1 MKRYDGAFLSEW
13 DKGRWVEYSD
23 VEVLE
28 KENELLRKQIQ
39 CDSVDEGCNLYE
51 ETGVVCY
58 RHLHHF
64 YETTSK
70 QIKENHDR
78 AEEII
83 KGREKTIAHL
93 HEQLAEKDA
102 RIKALTQGDPCWYD
116 MNEADA
122 FRMWAAD
129 RVKLAEKEKEV
140 ERLTQLHMSVYNEAC
155 DDLKST
161 FALERLLLEQKVRE
175 LEEEKEVLTECL
187 NGSSK
192 AHYTAELYDKGITE
206 AHATGRREGIEE
218 SATLVEERERKRWEQ
233 VGDPRTPSFTPYYAI
248 AIRKAAQQS

>member
-64 YETTSK
+64 YETASK

-93 HEQLAEKDA
+93 HEQLAEK
-102 RIKALTQGDPCWYD
+102 
-116 MNEADA
+116 
-122 FRMWAAD
+122 
-129 RVKLAEKEKEV
+129 EKEV
-140 ERLTQLHMSVYNEAC
+140 EKLIKEVNIQRCRAELFETSKLAP
-155 DDLKST
+155 
-161 FALERLLLEQKVRE
+161 LEQKVWE
-175 LEEEKEVLTECL
+175 LEERIK
-187 NGSSK
+187 S
-192 AHYTAELYDKGITE
+192 
-206 AHATGRREGIEE
+206 
-218 SATLVEERERKRWEQ
+218 
-233 VGDPRTPSFTPYYAI
+233 
-248 AIRKAAQQS
+248 